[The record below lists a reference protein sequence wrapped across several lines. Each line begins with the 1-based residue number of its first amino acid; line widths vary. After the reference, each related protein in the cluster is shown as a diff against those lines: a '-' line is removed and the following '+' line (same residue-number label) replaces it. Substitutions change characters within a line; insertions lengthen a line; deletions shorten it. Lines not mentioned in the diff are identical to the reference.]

1 MVMIKRFRAT
11 GAVLIFDCSVQGKI
25 ILKSISQNYKKSF
38 SMCILHLLSYKWNYF
53 KIHLMIL

>member
-1 MVMIKRFRAT
+1 MVMIKYFRAIC
-11 GAVLIFDCSVQGKI
+11 VLLHFDYSVQSKI

-53 KIHLMIL
+53 KIHLMIF